1 MRKPSPR
8 TVLMVGGTLVS
19 FVFIYLTFRGT
30 NFAALGSAF
39 GRSNYWALIPAIAI
53 LAVAIFVRA
62 IRWRLL
68 FPPAA
73 RPPTRAVAS
82 AMLVGYLFNSILPA
96 RSGEAIRVL
105 VLRQRAGTPK
115 FEALGTVVAE
125 RATDVLALLA
135 LLFAIAPAVPT
146 TPWMTK
152 VLWVGGL
159 LFLGTATAFVA
170 LAVYGER
177 PARLL
182 LRPLTVLPRLSVE
195 RMNVAAKNL
204 IRGLTVFRRP
214 VAAVPVFALTLGS
227 WLLIALASWICM
239 SATGLRLGFAAAIL
253 VVVATNLAM
262 ILPSGPAGVGVFEAA
277 TLVALHP
284 FGARGASALSYAL
297 ILHAVNVVPL
307 IIAGYLALHGGVF
320 LRRRRARV
328 PNETAAAA
336 GTQAVPS
343 PDYPAS
349 GAIDQHRGSR
359 SSSCETGTPEYIRSG
374 EPAA

>member
-1 MRKPSPR
+1 
-8 TVLMVGGTLVS
+8 MVGGTLVS

-30 NFAALGSAF
+30 NFAALGSALD
-39 GRSNYWALIPAIAI
+39 RSNYWALIPAVAI

-68 FPPAA
+68 FSPAA
-73 RPPTRAVAS
+73 RPPTRAVTS

-96 RSGEAIRVL
+96 RGGEAIRVL

-115 FEALGTVVAE
+115 FEAFGTVVAE

-135 LLFAIAPAVPT
+135 LLFAIAPAVPA
-146 TPWMTK
+146 TPWMTN
-152 VLWVGGL
+152 VLLVGSL
-159 LFLGTATAFVA
+159 LFLGIGIAFVA
-170 LAVYGER
+170 LAVHGER

-195 RMNVAAKNL
+195 RMNAAAKNL
-204 IRGLTVFRRP
+204 IRGLAVFRRP
-214 VAAVPVFALTLGS
+214 ASALPVFAITVGS

-239 SATGLRLGFAAAIL
+239 WATGLRLGFTAAIL

-284 FGARGASALSYAL
+284 FGVRGASALSYAL
-297 ILHAVNVVPL
+297 ILHAVNVLPL
-307 IIAGYLALHGGVF
+307 IVAGYLALHGGMF
-320 LRRRRARV
+320 LRRRR
-328 PNETAAAA
+328 PNETAAGA
-336 GTQAVPS
+336 GRQAVAS

-349 GAIDQHRGSR
+349 SAIDQHRESH
-359 SSSCETGTPEYIRSG
+359 SSSSGTGTPEYVQSG

>member
-1 MRKPSPR
+1 MRRPSSR
-8 TVLMVGGTLVS
+8 AALMVGGTFVS

-30 NFAALGSAF
+30 DFGALEAAL
-39 GRSNYWALIPAIAI
+39 GRSNYWALVPGIAV

-68 FPPAA
+68 FSPAA
-73 RPPTRAVAS
+73 KPPTRDVTN

-96 RSGEAIRVL
+96 RAGEAIRVL

-146 TPWMTK
+146 TTWMTK
-152 VLWVGGL
+152 ALVVGSL
-159 LFLGTATAFVA
+159 LFFATGAAFVA
-170 LAVYGER
+170 FAVYGER

-182 LRPLTVLPRLSVE
+182 LRPLAMLPRLSVE
-195 RMNVAAKNL
+195 RMNVAATNL

-214 VAAVPVFALTLGS
+214 AAALPMFALTLGS

-239 SATGLRLGFAAAIL
+239 WGFGLRLGFAAAIL

-297 ILHAVNVVPL
+297 VLHAVNVVPL
-307 IIAGYLALHGGVF
+307 IVAGYFALHGEAL

-328 PNETAAAA
+328 R
-336 GTQAVPS
+336 
-343 PDYPAS
+343 D
-349 GAIDQHRGSR
+349 
-359 SSSCETGTPEYIRSG
+359 ETGMQTVSST
-374 EPAA
+374 